1 MKDTYTLGLS
11 PEEIEFIIGAV
22 TQAASEVACQYSE
35 VHQLVS
41 NILDKMPEYDV
52 PTFH

>member
-1 MKDTYTLGLS
+1 MKDEYTVELS
-11 PEEIEFIIGAV
+11 PEEIEFITGAV
-22 TQAASEVACQYSE
+22 TQVSSEVESQYSE

-41 NILDKMPEYDV
+41 NILDKMPEYEV